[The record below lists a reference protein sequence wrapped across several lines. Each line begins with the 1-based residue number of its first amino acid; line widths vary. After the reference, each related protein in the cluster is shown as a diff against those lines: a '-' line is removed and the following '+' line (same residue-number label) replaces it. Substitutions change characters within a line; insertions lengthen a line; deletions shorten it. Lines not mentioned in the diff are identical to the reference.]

1 MLSAGSQST
10 EPHLTI
16 LEKRQICKKRQD
28 PKHAKEK
35 LREFGKHFLD
45 SEGRAVAISN
55 VVTHLM

>member
-1 MLSAGSQST
+1 VECRKSKHRA
-10 EPHLTI
+10 LTI
-16 LEKRQICKKRQD
+16 LEKHQICKKRQD

-35 LREFGKHFLD
+35 LSEFGKHFLD